1 MTLVYSFEPIKDE
14 QAQEIAAWRYETPY
28 DFYDVA
34 SDPEDLEELLAPERR
49 RNYYAAVSDGGELA
63 GFFCFGSEAQV
74 PGGDYA
80 DDGTIDIGLGLRP
93 DLVGKR
99 LGLGFVLAGL
109 EFAEERFAPSGFR
122 LTVAT
127 FNERAIR
134 VYERAGFR
142 RKETFDSNKGDSFL
156 ITVRKG

>member
-1 MTLVYSFEPIKDE
+1 MT
-14 QAQEIAAWRYETPY
+14 
-28 DFYDVA
+28 
-34 SDPEDLEELLAPERR
+34 
-49 RNYYAAVSDGGELA
+49 
-63 GFFCFGSEAQV
+63 
-74 PGGDYA
+74 
-80 DDGTIDIGLGLRP
+80 P

-142 RKETFDSNKGDSFL
+142 RKETFSSDKGDSFL
-156 ITVRKG
+156 VMVREG